1 MAIPYLVHMTLII
14 FEHRIGE
21 DTPIS
26 TANRAPLIMRTQ
38 PALLF
43 PNNYFDQEKK
53 KKHTML
59 ITSQWVNA
67 AAPISNL

>member
-14 FEHRIGE
+14 FEHHIGE

-26 TANRAPLIMRTQ
+26 TANRAPLTMRTQ

-43 PNNYFDQEKK
+43 PNNYFDQEK

>member
-1 MAIPYLVHMTLII
+1 
-14 FEHRIGE
+14 
-21 DTPIS
+21 
-26 TANRAPLIMRTQ
+26 
-38 PALLF
+38 ALLF

>member
-1 MAIPYLVHMTLII
+1 
-14 FEHRIGE
+14 
-21 DTPIS
+21 
-26 TANRAPLIMRTQ
+26 
-38 PALLF
+38 LF
-43 PNNYFDQEKK
+43 PNNYFDQEK